1 MHTQPT
7 PAPAVIL
14 FDSVFKMGK
23 NYYPQMFYK
32 YIVKLKK
39 ITWYNNDD
47 LEISSD
53 YSEEAS
59 DKSDKETSEEE

>member
-1 MHTQPT
+1 
-7 PAPAVIL
+7 
-14 FDSVFKMGK
+14 MGK
-23 NYYPQMFYK
+23 NYYPQMFCK

-47 LEISSD
+47 LEISSN